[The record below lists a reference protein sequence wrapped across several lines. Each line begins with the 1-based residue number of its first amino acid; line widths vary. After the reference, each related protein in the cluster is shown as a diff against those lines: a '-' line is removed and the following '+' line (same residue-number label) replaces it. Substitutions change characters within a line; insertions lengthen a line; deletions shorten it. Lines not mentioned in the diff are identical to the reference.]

1 MQRLMT
7 TNEIGRLVGVSER
20 TVANWIDRG
29 YLPAFRTPGGHRRV
43 DPKVL
48 TGFLVERG
56 IPVPESLD
64 TRPLVL
70 IVEDDVQV
78 AETLRSYLEQPEGR
92 FNVHV
97 IHDGVSAL
105 IHIGN
110 KKPQLVL
117 LDVVMPGMDGLEVAK
132 KIRANP
138 ELGGHEG
145 PFRDRASRPRFR
157 RNHAGNRRLRVPRE
171 AGPPGRARRGREHG
185 PVQAAPRAGRRAPWP
200 LKLACPPASTA
211 RLRGGPAF
219 LAVDLQEAVADL
231 LELGDDLVEVGD
243 RPGQRLVLGGDRLK
257 RFLEAVHHG
266 HEVED
271 VVRDRLQLSRIT
283 VPPACFSSCVAPDII
298 RALFLP
304 GRSIMGRPG

>member
-1 MQRLMT
+1 VQRLMT

-97 IHDGVSAL
+97 IHDGVAAL

-132 KIRANP
+132 KIRSNP
-138 ELGGHEG
+138 ELAETKVLFVTARHDLDSAEIM
-145 PFRDRASRPRFR
+145 
-157 RNHAGNRRLRVPRE
+157 RE
-171 AGPPGRARRGREHG
+171 TGACGFLAK
-185 PVQAAPRAGRRAPWP
+185 PVRRA
-200 LKLACPPASTA
+200 
-211 RLRGGPAF
+211 
-219 LAVDLQEAVADL
+219 
-231 LELGDDLVEVGD
+231 DLVE
-243 RPGQRLVLGGDRLK
+243 
-257 RFLEAVHHG
+257 AVN
-266 HEVED
+266 
-271 VVRDRLQLSRIT
+271 T
-283 VPPACFSSCVAPDII
+283 
-298 RALFLP
+298 ALFKSNSTVAT
-304 GRSIMGRPG
+304 RAQ

>member
-78 AETLRSYLEQPEGR
+78 AETLKSYLEQPEGR

-105 IHIGN
+105 IHIGH

-117 LDVVMPGMDGLEVAK
+117 LDVVMPGMDGLEVCR
-132 KIRANP
+132 KIRGNP
-138 ELGGHEG
+138 ELNDTKVMFVTARHDLNFSEVLKETGAAGLLAKPVRRQELVDAVNTAL
-145 PFRDRASRPRFR
+145 FRS
-157 RNHAGNRRLRVPRE
+157 
-171 AGPPGRARRGREHG
+171 
-185 PVQAAPRAGRRAPWP
+185 AAAAAAARAP
-200 LKLACPPASTA
+200 
-211 RLRGGPAF
+211 
-219 LAVDLQEAVADL
+219 AV
-231 LELGDDLVEVGD
+231 
-243 RPGQRLVLGGDRLK
+243 
-257 RFLEAVHHG
+257 
-266 HEVED
+266 
-271 VVRDRLQLSRIT
+271 
-283 VPPACFSSCVAPDII
+283 
-298 RALFLP
+298 
-304 GRSIMGRPG
+304 

>member
-1 MQRLMT
+1 MT

-110 KKPQLVL
+110 KKPKLVL
-117 LDVVMPGMDGLEVAK
+117 LDVVMPGMDGIEVAK

-138 ELGGHEG
+138 ELSDTKVLFVTARHDLDSAEII
-145 PFRDRASRPRFR
+145 
-157 RNHAGNRRLRVPRE
+157 RE
-171 AGPPGRARRGREHG
+171 TGAWGFVSKPVRRGE
-185 PVQAAPRAGRRAPWP
+185 
-200 LKLACPPASTA
+200 L
-211 RLRGGPAF
+211 
-219 LAVDLQEAVADL
+219 VDIVN
-231 LELGDDLVEVGD
+231 
-243 RPGQRLVLGGDRLK
+243 
-257 RFLEAVHHG
+257 
-266 HEVED
+266 
-271 VVRDRLQLSRIT
+271 T
-283 VPPACFSSCVAPDII
+283 
-298 RALFLP
+298 ALFKSTP
-304 GRSIMGRPG
+304 AAVTRP